1 MNVLL
6 SSNTDT
12 STLLRK
18 VIIVL
23 LGIVLAAII
32 LIPGKNWNEGQGAA
46 PSLTGKVMSITSI
59 KPYKDAQDDIQLG
72 TVLIQRVDGYQ
83 LLLRVKHASG
93 DGCIGPHALRL
104 SDIMVGE
111 TITTRY
117 WLDTPDTASNPH
129 KGSAVY
135 INDQC

>member
-6 SSNTDT
+6 TSNRNT
-12 STLLRK
+12 STLLRQ
-18 VIIVL
+18 VIVVL
-23 LGIVLAAII
+23 LAGVLAA
-32 LIPGKNWNEGQGAA
+32 LLFIPGANWDVGAA

-59 KPYKDAQDDIQLG
+59 RPYKDTQGDIQLG

-83 LLLRVKHASG
+83 LLLIVKHASG
-93 DGCIGPHALRL
+93 DGCIGPNALRL
-104 SDIMVGE
+104 SDIHIGE
-111 TITTRY
+111 SVTTRY

>member
-6 SSNTDT
+6 SSNQDT
-12 STLLRK
+12 ATLLRK
-18 VIIVL
+18 IIVVL

-32 LIPGKNWNEGQGAA
+32 FIPGKNWNEGQAA
-46 PSLTGKVMSITSI
+46 PTLTGKVMSITPI
-59 KPYKDAQDDIQLG
+59 TPYKDTQDNIQLG

-93 DGCIGPHALRL
+93 DGCLGPNTLRL
-104 SDIMVGE
+104 SDITVGE
-111 TITTRY
+111 TVTTRY
-117 WLDTPDTASNPH
+117 WLDNPDATSNPH

>member
-6 SSNTDT
+6 ASNKDT
-12 STLLRK
+12 SILLRQ

-23 LGIVLAAII
+23 LAVVLAA
-32 LIPGKNWNEGQGAA
+32 LLFIPGKNWDVGAA
-46 PSLTGKVMSITSI
+46 PSMTGKVMSITPITS
-59 KPYKDAQDDIQLG
+59 YKDAQDDIQLG
-72 TVLIQRVDGYQ
+72 TVLIQRADGYQ

-93 DGCIGPHALRL
+93 DGCLGPNALRL
-104 SDIMVGE
+104 SDITVGE
-111 TITTRY
+111 TVTTRY